1 MEIFG
6 EIWKSKVD
14 NVDDHKK
21 TVADSERFKVWSD
34 ASVVSQNIAVCFYD
48 CLKLN
53 FAFVD

>member
-14 NVDDHKK
+14 NVDDYKK

-34 ASVVSQNIAVCFYD
+34 ASVVSQNIAVCFYG